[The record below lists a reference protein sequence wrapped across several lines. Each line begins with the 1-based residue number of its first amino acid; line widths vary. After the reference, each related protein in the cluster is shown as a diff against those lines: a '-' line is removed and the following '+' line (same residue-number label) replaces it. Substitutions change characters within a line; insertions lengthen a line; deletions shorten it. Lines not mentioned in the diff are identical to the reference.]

1 MNAEKRPEESEWIA
15 LLANDSEFAFEHLYG
30 RYSNRIYK
38 LAMRYLKSAE
48 LSQEIVQDV
57 FLKLW
62 FERKNIKTDK
72 PLEAWLLTVAKNKLI
87 NQFKKLTYERTR
99 QENFKVQKSHSE
111 ISEGEYKLMS
121 AEYHKHFTTLINQLP
136 QMQKQVFHYA
146 KVDGLSNNEIAT
158 RLNISPLTVK
168 THIARAMEKI
178 KKSLKQFVIS
188 L

>member
-1 MNAEKRPEESEWIA
+1 MNAEKKPEESEWIA
-15 LLANDSEFAFEHLYG
+15 LLANDSEYAFEHLYG
-30 RYSNRIYK
+30 RYANRVYK

-62 FERKNIKTDK
+62 FERKNIKLDRS
-72 PLEAWLLTVAKNKLI
+72 LEAWLLTVAKNKLI
-87 NQFKKLTYERTR
+87 NQFKKLTYERSR
-99 QENFKVQKSHSE
+99 QENFKVQNYTDV
-111 ISEGEYKLMS
+111 SEGENKLMT
-121 AEYHKHFTTLINQLP
+121 AEYDKYFTNLVNSLP
-136 QMQKQVFHYA
+136 QMQKQVFHFA
-146 KVDGLSNNEIAT
+146 KIDGLSHNEIAT

>member
-1 MNAEKRPEESEWIA
+1 MNAEKRQEESAWIA
-15 LLANDSEFAFEHLYG
+15 LLAHDSEYAFEHLYG
-30 RYSNRIYK
+30 CYSNRIYK
-38 LAMRYLKSAE
+38 LAMRYLKSSE

-62 FERKNIKTDK
+62 FERKNIKVDS

-87 NQFKKLTYERTR
+87 NQFKKLTYERNR
-99 QENFKVQKSHSE
+99 QDNYKIQSFTDGSE
-111 ISEGEYKLMS
+111 VEAKLIT
-121 AEYHKHFTTLINQLP
+121 AQYDKYFTSLINQLP
-136 QMQKQVFHYA
+136 QMQKQVFHFA
-146 KVDGLSNNEIAT
+146 KIDGLSHNEIAT
-158 RLNISPLTVK
+158 RMNISPLTVK

>member
-1 MNAEKRPEESEWIA
+1 MNAEKKPEESEWVA
-15 LLANDSEFAFEHLYG
+15 LLANDSEYAFEHLYG

-38 LAMRYLKSAE
+38 LAMRYLKSTE

-62 FERKNIKTDK
+62 FERKNIKLDR

-87 NQFKKLTYERTR
+87 NQFKKLTYERNR
-99 QENFKVQKSHSE
+99 QENFRVQSNTDVSE
-111 ISEGEYKLMS
+111 VETKLMT
-121 AEYHKHFTTLINQLP
+121 AEYDKYFTTLISQLP
-136 QMQKQVFHYA
+136 QMQKQVFHFA
-146 KVDGLSNNEIAT
+146 KIDGLSHNEIAT